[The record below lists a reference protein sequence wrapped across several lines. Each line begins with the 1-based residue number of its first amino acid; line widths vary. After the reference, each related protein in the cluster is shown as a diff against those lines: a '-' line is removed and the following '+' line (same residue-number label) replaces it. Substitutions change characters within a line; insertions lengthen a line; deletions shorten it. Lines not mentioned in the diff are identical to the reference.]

1 MIAAGETT
9 ICNIISYSRRT
20 FSRLVL
26 GFKRDASIQITS
38 IIRRATIPRR
48 VIQHDCSGEAISY
61 LHVNKM
67 MKGGDYRM
75 VVTGTEEDVGG
86 GGMPLNLT
94 HSSRVTVQ
102 IYRPL
107 GEVLLQSALSRQLP
121 QLDLKR
127 NELPSS
133 KK

>member
-38 IIRRATIPRR
+38 TFRRATKPRR
-48 VIQHDCSGEAISY
+48 VIQNDCSGVAISY
-61 LHVNKM
+61 LHVNKG

-75 VVTGTEEDVGG
+75 VVTGTEEDVGSG
-86 GGMPLNLT
+86 GVPLNLT

-102 IYRPL
+102 IY
-107 GEVLLQSALSRQLP
+107 
-121 QLDLKR
+121 
-127 NELPSS
+127 
-133 KK
+133 

>member
-1 MIAAGETT
+1 MI
-9 ICNIISYSRRT
+9 
-20 FSRLVL
+20 
-26 GFKRDASIQITS
+26 
-38 IIRRATIPRR
+38 
-48 VIQHDCSGEAISY
+48 
-61 LHVNKM
+61 
-67 MKGGDYRM
+67 
-75 VVTGTEEDVGG
+75 VTGTEENVGS
-86 GGMPLNLT
+86 GGMPLDLT
-94 HSSRVTVQ
+94 NSSRVSVQ